1 MSGTIDRRAKDRWRA
16 RHRDPAG
23 RMRSK
28 TFTRRVDAQRW
39 LAAVESEKA
48 RGDWLDPNLSKI
60 TVGTWARS
68 WLAEQVQLKPATQ
81 IRYDVA
87 LRNQILPTWEHV
99 PLHAVSHP
107 AITTWVQRLCE
118 SGLAPATVR
127 YAYRVLSLLLSRAVR
142 DGRIGR
148 NPAEGTRLPRT
159 HRGEMRFLDHH
170 EVDQLARACG
180 QYDLMIRLLAY
191 TGMRWGE
198 VAALRVRNVDLDRRR
213 IDIVESAS
221 EASGRVTIG
230 TPKSHQSRWVPVPL
244 FLANPLAEHIHDR
257 RPMDLVFTGPE
268 GGPLRNSNFR
278 RRVFD
283 RATRSVD
290 LDGLRP
296 HDLRHTAASLAVAS
310 GANVKA
316 VQQMLGHASAAMT
329 LDVYAGLFGDDL
341 DALGERLHE
350 AAMRPRVAS
359 VWPQGPQRLPDAPR
373 SGGENAF

>member
-1 MSGTIDRRAKDRWRA
+1 
-16 RHRDPAG
+16 
-23 RMRSK
+23 MRSR
-28 TFTRRVDAQRW
+28 TFSRRVDAQRW
-39 LAAVESEKA
+39 LASVESEKA
-48 RGDWLDPNLSKI
+48 RGDWLDPDLSKI
-60 TVGTWARS
+60 TVGAWARD
-68 WLAEQVQLKPATQ
+68 WLAGQVQLKPATQ

-87 LRNQILPTWEHV
+87 LRNQILPSWGQV
-99 PLHAVSHP
+99 PLNAVTHP
-107 AITTWVQRLCE
+107 AIATWVQRLSE

-127 YAYRVLSLLLSRAVR
+127 YAHRVFSLLLSRAVR

-148 NPAEGTRLPRT
+148 NPADGIRLPRT

-170 EVDQLARACG
+170 EVDQLARACER
-180 QYDLMIRLLAY
+180 YDLLIRLLAY

-198 VAALRVRNVDLDRRR
+198 IAALRVRYVNLARRR
-213 IDIVESAS
+213 IDIVEAAS

-230 TPKSHQSRWVPVPL
+230 TPKSHQSRWVPLPR
-244 FLANPLAEHIHDR
+244 FLVDPLAEHIRDR
-257 RPMDLVFTGPE
+257 RPSDLVFTAPE

-283 RATRSVD
+283 RAARAVG

-329 LDVYAGLFGDDL
+329 LDVYAGLFSDDL

-350 AAMRPRVAS
+350 AATRPRVAS
-359 VWPQGPQRLPDAPR
+359 VWPDGLQGLTESHE
-373 SGGENAF
+373 SGGEGAV